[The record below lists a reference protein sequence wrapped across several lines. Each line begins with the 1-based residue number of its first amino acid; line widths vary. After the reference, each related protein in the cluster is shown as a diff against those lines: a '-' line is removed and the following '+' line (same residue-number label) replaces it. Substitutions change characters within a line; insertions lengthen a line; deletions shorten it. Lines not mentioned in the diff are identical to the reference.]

1 MSSRD
6 RQGGSRFSAILPR
19 FAAILL
25 LALAISSLIS
35 SLLLGNNMLQ
45 DKIDAMLQTIS
56 VVEYA
61 LEDDIPLQEQLL
73 KIRADTQIS
82 DDVRLT
88 VIQRDGSVLA
98 DTGLDRPEEVENH
111 LQREEV
117 MEALEKGT
125 GHASRYSES
134 LSKHLLYVA
143 KLTQDGERVIRF
155 AQPYTNLLDHA
166 KILMPILLVG
176 VVVAFVISVMLTAQ
190 FSRNLTNQ
198 RMQERM
204 EQMEQDKRVRQEFF
218 SNASHELKTPITSIR
233 GYAEL
238 LCQGFVP
245 DKETEKDF
253 LGRILIETE
262 HMTGLIDDILMISRL
277 ETKDAEATLTKVSLK
292 SAVDEAMKS
301 LVPQAAACG
310 VTLEADAQDVYLQAS
325 VQQIREL
332 LLNLMSN
339 GIKYNHPGGYVR
351 TRISQDETQ
360 VVIEVEDDGCGIDP
374 QDQQRIFE
382 RFYRVDK
389 GRSRKMGGTGLGL
402 SIVKHITA
410 YYGGA
415 VTVESQLG
423 RGSRFMV
430 TIPLSGINGR

>member
-25 LALAISSLIS
+25 LALTISSLIS
-35 SLLLGNNMLQ
+35 SLLLGNSMLQ

-134 LSKHLLYVA
+134 LKKHLLYVA

-190 FSRNLTNQ
+190 FSRNLTDQ
-198 RMQERM
+198 RMQERV

-245 DKETEKDF
+245 DKEAEKDF

-262 HMTGLIDDILMISRL
+262 HMTSLIDDILMISRL
-277 ETKDAEATLTKVSLK
+277 ETKDAEVTLTKVSLK

-301 LVPQAAACG
+301 LAPQAAACG

-351 TRISQDETQ
+351 TRISQNETQ
-360 VVIEVEDDGCGIDP
+360 VIIEVEDDGCGIDP

-410 YYGGA
+410 YYGGS
-415 VTVESQLG
+415 VTVESELG
-423 RGSRFMV
+423 RGSRFKV